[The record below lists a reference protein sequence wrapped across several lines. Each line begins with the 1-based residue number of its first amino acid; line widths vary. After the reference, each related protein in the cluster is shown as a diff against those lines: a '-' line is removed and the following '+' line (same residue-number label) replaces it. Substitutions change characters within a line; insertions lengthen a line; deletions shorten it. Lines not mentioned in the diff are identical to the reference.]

1 MKKSIPF
8 ILILVSMVVA
18 FTLIFEDP
26 KGTPEPWISVK
37 VGEQEVKPIFYGDR
51 YNKSREDIERYLVKP
66 FEDGGWESLPYVK
79 LGDEVV
85 VRFENFEAANVTV
98 TEDLLRQ
105 DGTFLYGEN
114 STVIHEVEVENDKV
128 FFDLPSNWA
137 VHLSSNSENYRP
149 GHVIRAFVV
158 RAEINK
164 SDFAFAF
171 VIRTNP

>member
-1 MKKSIPF
+1 MKKLIPL
-8 ILILVSMVVA
+8 IVILVSMIVA

-26 KGTPEPWISVK
+26 KGTPEPFISVK

-51 YNKSREDIERYLVKP
+51 YNKSREDIERYLGKP
-66 FEDGGWESLPYVK
+66 FEEGGWESLPYVK

-85 VRFENFEAANVTV
+85 IRFENFEAKNVTV
-98 TEDLLRQ
+98 TEDLLKQ
-105 DGTFLYGEN
+105 EGTFLYGDK
-114 STVIHEVEVENDKV
+114 STVIHEVKVEKDGV
-128 FFDLPSNWA
+128 SFELPNNWA
-137 VHLSSNSENYRP
+137 VHLSSNSESYKP